1 MYRSS
6 EQHPPAEMTTE
17 EPTAAP
23 PPAVEIERSKPN
35 YPLMI
40 IGGFV
45 FLCLI
50 GVSVLSARADMWSIL
65 VLVLFGMAGII
76 AYLYFGSVK
85 QPIGLQHRLEWQPTM
100 TDVQKQSLALEVEG
114 IAASL
119 ELDPWQTTELFSAY
133 VVAEDL
139 ALRRIQQDHSAPMIR
154 HLQVGGSP
162 FDALIIEHNEL
173 ICVEVSF
180 VVKPDLRQE
189 KVDSMLRKMGTVKR
203 YLAAERLDVSLK
215 LMLVVVTQ
223 LTPEEVDEIKS
234 RLTGKRFPDSP
245 VNIDIHFFDFEDL
258 QQTYV
263 TADVE

>member
-1 MYRSS
+1 M
-6 EQHPPAEMTTE
+6 AD
-17 EPTAAP
+17 EPTTQ
-23 PPAVEIERSKPN
+23 PAVEIERPKPN

-50 GVSVLSARADMWSIL
+50 GAIVLSARADAWSIM
-65 VLVLFGMAGII
+65 VLVLFGLAGVI

-85 QPIGLQHRLEWQPTM
+85 PPLGLQHRLEWQPAM
-100 TDVQKQSLALEVEG
+100 TEVQKQSLALEVEG

-139 ALRRIQQDHSAPMIR
+139 ALRRIQQEHSAPMIR
-154 HLQVGGSP
+154 HLQVGGAP
-162 FDALIIEHNEL
+162 FDALIIEHDEL

-180 VVKPDLRQE
+180 LVKPDLRQE

-203 YLAAERLDVSLK
+203 FLLSQRLDVSIR

-223 LTPEEVDEIKS
+223 LTPEEVDELKS

-245 VNIDIHFFDFEDL
+245 VNIDIHFFDFEEL
-258 QQTYV
+258 QRTYV
-263 TADVE
+263 SSES

>member
-1 MYRSS
+1 
-6 EQHPPAEMTTE
+6 MTD
-17 EPTAAP
+17 EPTAQ
-23 PPAVEIERSKPN
+23 PAVEIERPKPN

-50 GVSVLSARADMWSIL
+50 GAAVLSARADAWSIL
-65 VLVLFGMAGII
+65 ALVLFGAAGII

-85 QPIGLQHRLEWQPTM
+85 QPLGLVHRLDWQPAM
-100 TDVQKQSLALEVEG
+100 TEVQKQSLALEVEG

-154 HLQVGGSP
+154 HLQVGGAP
-162 FDALIIEHNEL
+162 FDALIIEHDEL
-173 ICVEVSF
+173 ICAEVAF
-180 VVKPDLRQE
+180 LVKPDLRQE

-203 YLAAERLDVSLK
+203 FLASQRLDVGLR
-215 LMLVVVTQ
+215 LLLVVVTQ
-223 LTPEEVDEIKS
+223 LTPEEVDELKS

-245 VNIDIHFFDFEDL
+245 VNIDIHFFDFEEL
-258 QQTYV
+258 QRTYV
-263 TADVE
+263 TSEG